1 MDFHSNNGSDYYSR
15 MSQHQIDVPQSG
27 HNSVETTSK
36 NEEDNWFFSLFGYF
50 KIYQTKASAL
60 DFLLFKKEL

>member
-36 NEEDNWFFSLFGYF
+36 NEEDN
-50 KIYQTKASAL
+50 
-60 DFLLFKKEL
+60 